1 MRFFASFVL
10 IFGCALAHAQEAEE
24 PTFSFHLS
32 NANRGCVTVDSV
44 SLYGDFP
51 NYPKGAATQVRLFY
65 STELASDIAQS
76 SPYVETEL
84 VAGDNNEYSLA
95 LSEFCGFQSGKTF
108 FKYGLLDA
116 NGQLVHFQSETE
128 YDEYSNSVEV
138 Q

>member
-1 MRFFASFVL
+1 MRFFVSLVL
-10 IFGCALAHAQEAEE
+10 IFGVALAHAQEAEE
-24 PTFSFHLS
+24 PSFSFHLS
-32 NANRGCVTVDSV
+32 NPTRGCVTVDYV
-44 SLYGDFP
+44 SPYGDFP

-65 STELASDIAQS
+65 STQLASEITQS

-84 VAGDNNEYSLA
+84 VAGENSEYSLA
-95 LSEFCGFQSGKTF
+95 LSEFCGFQAGKTF